1 MKIGSIASNPNKL
14 RLMEVLQKGETTK
27 EGIAKK
33 TRLPLSTLEG
43 ILSELIQEGLV
54 LTIDGNYRLT
64 EEGEKTLKSMKEDV
78 GGKRR

>member
-14 RLMEVLQKGETTK
+14 RLMEVLQKGEMTK

-33 TRLPLSTLEG
+33 MRLPLNTLEH
-43 ILSELIQEGLV
+43 ILSEMIEEGFV
-54 LTIDGNYRLT
+54 STTGNNYRLT

-78 GGKRR
+78 GGKRK

>member
-33 TRLPLSTLEG
+33 IRLPLNTLEG
-43 ILSELIQEGLV
+43 ILTELIDDGLV
-54 LTIDGNYRLT
+54 STISNNYRLT

-78 GGKRR
+78 RGKRK